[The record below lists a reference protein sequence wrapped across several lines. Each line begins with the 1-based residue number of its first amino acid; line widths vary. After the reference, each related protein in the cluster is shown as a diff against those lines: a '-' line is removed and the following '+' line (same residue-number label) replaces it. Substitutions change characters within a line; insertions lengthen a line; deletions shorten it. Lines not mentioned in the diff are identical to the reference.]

1 MKKIKAFMLALSL
14 VGVVGSSGIA
24 AAVDGVISKNVLGTD
39 SYCHLKFPA
48 MDEASLRTEH
58 PFLKSPN
65 SGDIIDFYGSC
76 DHDPLGKN
84 EINAQLLQLQHRRD
98 RAYSG

>member
-1 MKKIKAFMLALSL
+1 MKNIKVLVFTLSL
-14 VGVVGSSGIA
+14 GIVGSGGIA
-24 AAVDGVISKNVLGTD
+24 AAADGIISKDVLDTG

-48 MDEASLRTEH
+48 IDEASLRTEH
-58 PFLKSPN
+58 PFLKSPE

-76 DHDPLGKN
+76 DHEPLGNN

-98 RAYSG
+98 RDYSG